1 LSLCRYEIV
10 LLKLANELS
19 VARDAGSNYFCVIKL
34 IQKLAQMK
42 WNDISGNLS
51 EGRNELE

>member
-1 LSLCRYEIV
+1 M
-10 LLKLANELS
+10 LKLANELS